1 MVKIGSRV
9 KFISDTGVGI
19 VRNIKGDMVYVEVDG
34 FEIPALI
41 SDVVEV
47 DIAQENEAI
56 VRIGPDSPKVRSVA
70 GTNPNSASNGKVKL
84 RPTGQTYGRVA
95 IVDQWEDDDEITE
108 SSYNSGGEADI
119 DMVKMRQNYHKN
131 RVAQVVADNQKA
143 QAEAAVQKAPFEI
156 TDFEMKLAF
165 VPTTAA
171 DKEPQESDLEAFI
184 VNDSSYKVYY
194 NIAQWRSGYVETI
207 SCGLIEADTKLMI
220 KKFGRAS
227 LAQVINLHIS
237 ILPFK
242 ATSYVPQTVEG
253 FDIELHPLKFV
264 RGGSYIEND
273 FFDQRAVVFTLA
285 SASLGSPGSFPSP
298 ISSHGDAAAS
308 GVAAENAA
316 LAATGGTGIRP
327 KNVDAVR
334 MPVAASS
341 SRADTQVV
349 DLHAEEF
356 LDNFNAMGNGEIL
369 QAQISRFTIALDGA
383 IKSKQKGKIVF
394 IHGVGKGKLKHEMK
408 KVLDRTYSKLRYQ
421 DASFE
426 EYGYG
431 AIMVFL

>member
-95 IVDQWEDDDEITE
+95 IVDRWEDEDEITE

-285 SASLGSPGSFPSP
+285 SASVGGSS
-298 ISSHGDAAAS
+298 ISKPDAAVS
-308 GVAAENAA
+308 SSVAAENAA
-316 LAATGGTGIRP
+316 LAAAVGAGVSP